1 MFRVNRPLSIPVKYF
16 LFDAYQKQIFILWQ
30 QSDFY
35 NIVLGPRGAT
45 IFFGVV
51 GLVFAAAVIIP
62 PVYVHETDQVVD
74 QVCSKIEESITFSR
88 KLTIRLL
95 FSKIWKLIE
104 FVRKL

>member
-1 MFRVNRPLSIPVKYF
+1 MLIKNKYLFFGNKATFIKLLS
-16 LFDAYQKQIFILWQ
+16 
-30 QSDFY
+30 
-35 NIVLGPRGAT
+35 GPRGAT